1 MAARPPPPRGTNAA
15 ASGDPPLP
23 IAPML
28 RLLTPHPSL
37 PQRAPHR
44 ALAAALVL
52 TLAACGGGGSESGGG
67 ANNGGGPGPVT
78 TPPAWTAALST
89 GDASAVDSATAL
101 SATVGLLQT
110 QLAAE
115 TATRQA
121 VFSGVGG
128 TGVDWNPSHDSVTFT
143 LLDQGRNRVL
153 LPGNWR
159 YKGTDP
165 AAGRVLAVAGT
176 DPATGARYAA
186 FGGNPLAVR
195 GNAAMDTV
203 MKNTLAWL
211 TGRSDLSGLQVV
223 TAHLPSTATYWFQH
237 EIPTR
242 AWLTAQLPSVRIN
255 GVAGA
260 AAVDDSCDGSALAT
274 CLQGADLLVIGR
286 QEAPNS
292 GPSTYNGGSV
302 MNAVRAAQ
310 ARGVPVLY
318 LHHDGD
324 AGDLANRMLDHLGLS
339 SSDNYWAQEGLKG
352 FDPATLGASGFTTDA
367 LALLQRLQT
376 GQFATTFSGCV
387 SDVGKVVCDGD
398 AALQSEFN
406 TPAKA
411 MRAALRALDAKGLAL
426 FDQPGYALEKHLV
439 LLGDT
444 WRKAVTYP
452 MDKGGDKGAFFRA
465 QFSDMAAY
473 INRRHS
479 ATAAH
484 QGSFA
489 RAIPAATPAVARTV
503 STTAPATGTREFM
516 TGLYVMP
523 GRTVT
528 LTRSDAAAASV
539 TLGINLLRDT
549 TRLYNTNG
557 YDRPTLL
564 ASPRVPLVSGQTVT
578 LTSPF
583 GGPLYLFVNAA
594 SGAPAITVQVNGV
607 ITHPV
612 LRDMNDPAQVAAF
625 KAELDSTP
633 TNWVGITTDFLTV
646 HSNVPHMRSTLAA
659 HGGDMGLLAQRIGTY
674 MVQDTYELAG
684 FNSATGGF
692 SLPASVTAF
701 CSAAGWDCTGTQ
713 HRRDVMQHVIADT
726 VAACGAGCSGNPYD
740 QNWALEPLGWGE
752 THEIGHNL
760 QRARLKIYGGQSTE
774 VSNNI
779 FPLHKQMAFNRATL
793 PASPL
798 TARSGSTATV
808 FNLLKASLQPGA
820 SATHVADSMWSNTA
834 YAADNS
840 QRLNFYRQLV
850 EYARHYNA
858 GFSDGWELY
867 TLMHLLDRNL
877 TASEAG
883 WTGAKDGL
891 GFGSYASYPAAMDG
905 NDFMLIAA
913 SRIIGRD
920 MRPVWALWGITAS
933 AAAQAQVA
941 AYGYPAAEP
950 LLFPMKDLNAYGNGV
965 GAPVTLSATAT
976 YPAGY

>member
-1 MAARPPPPRGTNAA
+1 MLR
-15 ASGDPPLP
+15 PLP
-23 IAPML
+23 A
-28 RLLTPHPSL
+28 HPST
-37 PQRAPHR
+37 PCRAQHR
-44 ALAAALVL
+44 ALATALVL
-52 TLAACGGGGSESGGG
+52 TLAACGGGGGDSPGAGGD
-67 ANNGGGPGPVT
+67 ANNGGDAGAVVT
-78 TPPAWTAALST
+78 PSAWSAALST

-115 TATRQA
+115 AATRQA
-121 VFSGVGG
+121 VFNGVAGA
-128 TGVDWNPSHDSVTFT
+128 GVDWNPSHDSVTFT
-143 LLDQGRNRVL
+143 VLDQGRNRVL

-165 AAGRVLAVAGT
+165 ATGRVLAVAGT

-223 TAHLPSTATYWFQH
+223 TAHLPSTATYWFPH

-242 AWLTAQLPSVRIN
+242 AWLTAQLPAVRIN

-260 AAVDDSCDGSALAT
+260 SAVDDSCDGSALAD
-274 CLQGADLLVIGR
+274 CLQDADLLVIGR

-292 GPSTYNGGSV
+292 GPSTYDGGSV

-324 AGDLANRMLDHLGLS
+324 AGDLATRMLDHLGLS
-339 SSDNYWAQEGLKG
+339 SSDNYWAQEGLKA
-352 FDPATLGASGFTTDA
+352 FDPATLGASGFATDA

-387 SDVGKVVCDGD
+387 SDVGKVHCDGD
-398 AALQSEFN
+398 AALQSEFS

-411 MRAALRALDAKGLAL
+411 VRAALRALDAKGLAL

-452 MDKGGDKGAFFRA
+452 MDKFGDKGAFFRA
-465 QFSDMAAY
+465 QFSDMTAY
-473 INRRHS
+473 INRRHN

-489 RAIPAATPAVARTV
+489 PAIPAATPAVARTV
-503 STTAPATGTREFM
+503 TTSAPATGTREFM

-594 SGAPAITVQVNGV
+594 SGAPAITVQVHGV

-646 HSNVPHMRSTLAA
+646 HSNVAHMRSTLAA

-701 CSAAGWDCTGTQ
+701 CSAAGWDCTGAQ

-760 QRARLKIYGGQSTE
+760 QRNRLKIYGGQSTE

-779 FPLHKQMAFNRATL
+779 FPIHKRMAFNRANPT
-793 PASPL
+793 ATAL
-798 TARSGSTATV
+798 TDRSGSTSAMFSV
-808 FNLLKASLQPGA
+808 LKASLQPGA
-820 SATHVADSMWSNTA
+820 SATHVKDAIWTDTA
-834 YAADNS
+834 YAANNS

-858 GFSDGWELY
+858 GFDDGWELY
-867 TLMHLLDRNL
+867 TLMHLLERNFS
-877 TASEAG
+877 ASNTG
-883 WTGAKDGL
+883 TNWTTLRDAM
-891 GFGSYASYPAAMDG
+891 GFGTYASHPSGMDG
-905 NDFMLIAA
+905 NDFMLVAA

-920 MRPVWALWGITAS
+920 MRPVWALWGVTAS
-933 AAAQAQVA
+933 PAAAAQVA

-950 LLFPMKDLNAYGNGV
+950 LLFPMKDLNAHGAGV
-965 GAPVTLSATAT
+965 GEPVTMTASAT
-976 YPAGY
+976 YPAGF